1 MVKKLNPK
9 TLSSDDKKDKS
20 AKHKLKKK
28 QEKEEEDFE
37 EEEEI
42 DEENED
48 DEEEE
53 EADNSFIANDDEEE
67 SYDKNDRYLYRN
79 ENLFKER
86 DKKEAEKQKREKEKK
101 SKKDKNENISED
113 EKDNYIEEE
122 PEQEEAE
129 LSENLNESDKE
140 VIQEKKPKKK
150 RLHKVADR
158 DNEELKKEFDDL
170 KDGLENLEREEKRKS
185 SIDNYNNS
193 EDEYYEKN
201 RNINK
206 KKKNNLDLIDTRK
219 DNRKNRDDDFI
230 DYGGQQPRRRDKDIS
245 KTEKT
250 QLLEQEFISE
260 EDKIIINEDY
270 PERIL
275 TRYKLE
281 ELPTLSQEIKPEV
294 EWICEQKNYNDSPN
308 KKKKIATLLELY
320 KKEFYDIPYIITY
333 KYYIFEHDLQRKE
346 LWEIFELDKE
356 YQKLMDFKK
365 KVINN
370 YNTLEPYLNEK
381 VFHTMKEKYI
391 DNAKTI
397 QELNNM
403 MNYINYNKEKYL
415 SSNSNIHSEEN
426 VHQGPIRK
434 SVLAVY
440 FSENLDECA
449 KQFCLD
455 SNDIASN
462 IELIKNKENL
472 SKLLHPPE
480 PECSLTDLLQS
491 CKNSNLTESQFMEN
505 ICNLIGKEM
514 INHPYIKE
522 FVYEYLRNNCYV
534 STNPTEEGKK
544 TLDVFHP
551 SFRTKRIRERP
562 IKTFSEDDL
571 FLDILQREK
580 EKLIEVSIQIK
591 EHEEESKEFKY
602 IFSQALNSD
611 QNNIIDN
618 NYNYGIKQEKDLD
631 ENDNMNYNGS
641 NKSDWYILR
650 ENVIKIFFE
659 SINKQFLID
668 IKKELKEKAESYV
681 IRLCSENFYKLL
693 MSGPYLVNISD
704 LYENKRKELENL
716 KKKQNNEEK
725 KKKKNNYYNEND
737 FNNEIQNI
745 DETDAK
751 FRDDELPK
759 VMSFIYDPNENQ
771 TYCVALNQNG
781 EVIDEK
787 IFYFNF
793 TKKNRTISSKQ
804 NQNQNQEDSLRQD
817 QELCMKFIEKHAPN
831 LIVIGANDLKARFI
845 KEQITS
851 ITSHKSFSL
860 SHHYIYTIFG
870 DLSIPSIYS
879 NSPIS
884 ESEFPKQ
891 NMYIKQAISLGR
903 YQQNPLQEI
912 LQLWREDKNE
922 NDCLKIKLHPMQK
935 YVDQFKLMEKME
947 NKAIEV
953 VNLCGFDINKAFE
966 FRHLR
971 NTLMFISGFGPRKAK
986 AFIKQLYAQGKPKT
1000 RQEILEEKNYNIG
1013 PKLGA
1018 SFINF
1023 IKIKTDI
1030 TSNNNFNEE
1039 EYNLLDMTRIP
1050 IESYDLAKKF
1060 INDIFK
1066 KEENNKKQK
1075 KKIENDVKIEEII
1088 RYPDK
1093 LDILDINEYI
1103 KNQSE
1108 NLNYTEIEK
1117 LKFSLKLIKEELTNP
1132 FRDLRDPRKDLYPQQ
1147 IFHLLIGD
1155 ENFQVGMITVA
1166 KVIRIDTEHVQCKLQ
1181 NDLPATVWFKDI
1193 FEDSP
1198 ENEKISKEKV
1208 KSLFK
1213 PGSAFEARIK
1223 SIDCNNYKAD
1233 LITRPSEMISHKNYI
1248 PNVEKIS
1255 NFFELTDEDKKNIP
1269 YINAHSQKNKKYQP
1283 RNIKFEK
1290 FKNMSYTDCCNY
1302 LRNKDIGECVFRPS
1316 SIGNNNLTLSY
1327 KFYKQI
1333 ICHLD
1338 IVEEEKL
1345 PGENIGKKLRIS
1357 NETYSSLEEILKRY
1371 VVPCAQLIKE
1381 SIKNRKFI
1389 PCDTKSD
1396 FENRL
1401 KEDKKKQTSI
1411 INYNYTILKDYPAYI
1426 VLGYVPKVNP
1436 IYEYI
1441 KIKPK
1446 GLYFH
1451 EKFFSSLD
1459 EITNYFKKEYS
1470 TEKYRE
1476 MVRKSVIPTV
1486 QYHRSLE
1493 TNNNSINLEDS
1504 GNKYYSNYSMGSNIG
1519 LKEGSNYGI
1528 NRNKDDRICNICKK
1542 PGHIAKNCKNKD
1554 NFDRR
1559 RDNRNNNSGYL
1570 GGKRN
1575 RDNRDRDNY
1584 EFKKERHDNS
1594 RFDWSSNNRDKDKDY
1609 GNRNFKKDK
1618 NDDDW
1623 GKDNDSWGG
1632 SQDKNNNN
1640 RNNRNNNNEWGSS
1653 NNYNVKKNE
1662 ENDDDAW
1669 GTSNNE
1675 NKNNN
1680 LKSEN
1685 NNNNN
1690 DDGW

>member
-1 MVKKLNPK
+1 MVKKLNK
-9 TLSSDDKKDKS
+9 KNASSDDKKDKS
-20 AKHKLKKK
+20 SKNKLKKK
-28 QEKEEEDFE
+28 QQKEEEDFE
-37 EEEEI
+37 EEDI

-53 EADNSFIANDDEEE
+53 EVDNSFINNEEEE
-67 SYDKNDRYLYRN
+67 SYGNDDRNIYRN

-86 DKKEAEKQKREKEKK
+86 DRKEAEKKK
-101 SKKDKNENISED
+101 HGKDSKDRNENISEE
-113 EKDNYIEEE
+113 EKDVNYAEDENG
-122 PEQEEAE
+122 QEEGHEDGQDDGQEDAE

-140 VIQEKKPKKK
+140 VIQENIEKKQKKK
-150 RLHKVADR
+150 RLHKVRDL
-158 DNEELKKEFDDL
+158 DNEEFKKEFDDI
-170 KDGLENLEREEKRKS
+170 KDGLEDIEREDKRKAS
-185 SIDNYNNS
+185 MSNKSDEEDDYN
-193 EDEYYEKN
+193 EKN

-206 KKKNNLDLIDTRK
+206 KKKSNLVFQERK
-219 DNRKNRDDDFI
+219 EKKTDDDFI
-230 DYGGQQPRRRDKDIS
+230 DYGEQQPRRKDREIS
-245 KTEKT
+245 HTEKT

-260 EDKIIINEDY
+260 EDKRIINEDY
-270 PERIL
+270 PERLL

-281 ELPTLSQEIKPEV
+281 ELNTLSQEIKPEV
-294 EWICEQKNYNDSPN
+294 EWICEQKNYNDSLN
-308 KKKKIATLLELY
+308 KKKKITTFLELY
-320 KKEFYDIPYIITY
+320 KKDFYDIPYIITY
-333 KYYIFEHDLQRKE
+333 RYYLFEHEFQKKD
-346 LWEIFELDKE
+346 LWEIYELDKE
-356 YQKLMDFKK
+356 YQKLMDLKK
-365 KVINN
+365 KVLNN
-370 YNTLEPYLNEK
+370 FNALDSYLNEK
-381 VFHTMKEKYI
+381 IFHTMKEKYI

-397 QELNNM
+397 QDLNNM
-403 MNYINYNKEKYL
+403 MDYINYNKEKYL
-415 SSNSNIHSEEN
+415 SSNSNNHPDEKIYH
-426 VHQGPIRK
+426 GPIKK
-434 SVLAVY
+434 SSLTIY
-440 FSENLDECA
+440 FSENLDKCA

-455 SNDIASN
+455 VNDIASN
-462 IELIKNKENL
+462 IELITNKENL
-472 SKLLHPPE
+472 SKLLRPPE
-480 PECSLTDLLQS
+480 PDCSLTELLQT
-491 CKNSNLTESQFMEN
+491 CQTSNLNEPKLMEN
-505 ICNLIGKEM
+505 LCNLIGKEM
-514 INHPYIKE
+514 INHPYIKK
-522 FVYEYLRNNCYV
+522 FVYEYLRDNCYV

-544 TLDVFHP
+544 QLDVFHP

-562 IKTFSEDDL
+562 IKTFSEDFL

-580 EKLIEVSIQIK
+580 EKLIEVNIYIK
-591 EHEEESKEFKY
+591 ENEDESKEFKY
-602 IFSQALNSD
+602 IFSQALNSE
-611 QNNIIDN
+611 QNNMMDN
-618 NYNYGIKQEKDLD
+618 NFNYGIKQEKDFMD
-631 ENDNMNYNGS
+631 ENDNLNYNNNG
-641 NKSDWYILR
+641 NKSDWHILR

-668 IKKELKEKAESYV
+668 IKKELKEKAEAYV
-681 IRLCSENFYKLL
+681 IRLCADNFYKLL
-693 MSGPYLVNISD
+693 MSGPYVVNISD
-704 LYENKRKELENL
+704 LYENKRKELENI
-716 KKKQNNEEK
+716 KKKQNNEDK
-725 KKKKNNYYNEND
+725 KKKKNNYYSEND
-737 FNNEIQNI
+737 FNEVQNI

-759 VMSFIYDPNENQ
+759 VMSFIYDPNDNQ

-787 IFYFNF
+787 IFDSNF
-793 TKKNRTISSKQ
+793 TKRKIISSKQ
-804 NQNQNQEDSLRQD
+804 NQNQDPLTQD
-817 QELCMKFIEKHAPN
+817 QELCMKFLEKNDPN
-831 LIVIGANDLKARFI
+831 LIVIGANDLKASFI
-845 KEQITS
+845 KDQITT

-860 SHHYIYTIFG
+860 SHIYRYTTFG

-884 ESEFPKQ
+884 EIEFPKQ
-891 NMYIKQAISLGR
+891 NMFIKQAISLGR

-935 YVDQFKLMEKME
+935 YVNQNKLMEKME

-953 VNLCGFDINKAFE
+953 VNLCGFDINKAYE

-986 AFIKQLYAQGKPKT
+986 SFIKQLYAQGKPKT

-1013 PKLGA
+1013 PKLGE

-1050 IESYDLAKKF
+1050 VESYELGKKF

-1066 KEENNKKQK
+1066 KEENSKKQK
-1075 KKIENDVKIEEII
+1075 KKVETDVKIEEII
-1088 RYPDK
+1088 RYPEK

-1108 NLNYTEIEK
+1108 NLNYSEFEK
-1117 LKFSLKLIKEELTNP
+1117 LKFSLKLIKEELTSP
-1132 FRDLRDPRKDLYPQQ
+1132 FRDLRDQRKDLNQQQ

-1181 NDLPATVWFKDI
+1181 NGLSATVWFKDI
-1193 FEDSP
+1193 FEDSL

-1223 SIDCNNYKAD
+1223 SIEYKSYKAD
-1233 LITRPSEMISHKNYI
+1233 LMTKPSEMINHKNYI
-1248 PNVEKIS
+1248 PDVDKIS
-1255 NFFELTDEDKKNIP
+1255 NFFELTDEDKKNMS
-1269 YINAHSQKNKKYQP
+1269 YINAHSQKYKKYQP

-1327 KFYKQI
+1327 KFYKHI

-1357 NETYSSLEEILKRY
+1357 SETYSSLDEILKRY
-1371 VVPCAQLIKE
+1371 VVPCSQLIKE
-1381 SIKNRKFI
+1381 SIKNRKFM

-1396 FENRL
+1396 FENKL

-1411 INYNYTILKDYPAYI
+1411 INYNYTILKDYPGYI

-1451 EKFFSSLD
+1451 EKYFSSLD

-1476 MVRKSVIPTV
+1476 MVRKSVIPAVVYRNLDTN
-1486 QYHRSLE
+1486 
-1493 TNNNSINLEDS
+1493 NNNSINLEES
-1504 GNKYYSNYSMGSNIG
+1504 GNKYYSNYSMGSNMG

-1528 NRNKDDRICNICKK
+1528 NRKKDEKLCNICKR
-1542 PGHIAKNCKNKD
+1542 PGHIAKFCKYKD
-1554 NFDRR
+1554 SNYNYDRR
-1559 RDNRNNNSGYL
+1559 RDSRNNNGNYI
-1570 GGKRN
+1570 GAKRN
-1575 RDNRDRDNY
+1575 RDRDRDNHD
-1584 EFKKERHDNS
+1584 FKKEGHESSKYEKSGNYREHGS
-1594 RFDWSSNNRDKDKDY
+1594 RNY
-1609 GNRNFKKDK
+1609 KKDK
-1618 NDDDW
+1618 SD
-1623 GKDNDSWGG
+1623 
-1632 SQDKNNNN
+1632 
-1640 RNNRNNNNEWGSS
+1640 EWGSPDNKEDKDQWRSS
-1653 NNYNVKKNE
+1653 NDLDNKNYIKKNDSQE
-1662 ENDDDAW
+1662 DDNW
-1669 GTSNNE
+1669 GVSNNE
-1675 NKNNN
+1675 NKNNHF
-1680 LKSEN
+1680 KSEN
-1685 NNNNN
+1685 NDKN
-1690 DDGW
+1690 DGW